1 MQTGSWG
8 SRGLI
13 YLKKLWI
20 SYANEFLGIPR
31 ITYLEKV
38 LSVCGRR
45 EAHLLKERPWTLM
58 QMSSWDP
65 QELIYFKKL

>member
-45 EAHLLKERPWTLM
+45 EAHLLKERP
-58 QMSSWDP
+58 
-65 QELIYFKKL
+65 